1 MESQV
6 KAQGTFNAQRFF
18 EAVATIIANREKCQ
32 ITVKR
37 VKRIDSNIEQ
47 EKATA

>member
-1 MESQV
+1 MEFQV
-6 KAQGTFNAQRFF
+6 KAQGTFNEQRFF
-18 EAVATIIANREKCQ
+18 EAVATIIANREKCK